1 MEKENISEALKLL
14 LLLFSKGGGTEG
26 QRGREREKFKETPGQ
41 GRA

>member
-1 MEKENISEALKLL
+1 MEKENFSEALKL

-26 QRGREREKFKETPGQ
+26 QRGRERENLKQTPGQ